1 MTEFG
6 PDAREF
12 IQSHVDDHGFLSW
25 LGVQVDAVDAG
36 HVVMRVPYSDDL
48 TNPRLSGVENGRTV
62 HGGVAATLID
72 TAGGLCV
79 RSDLSDPLAG
89 GVATIDLNVSYLR
102 PATSGMVAT
111 ADAIRVGRT
120 VGVAEVTVESTT
132 ETGEQGEVAVGRGSY
147 RVFRNVD
154 EEP

>member
-1 MTEFG
+1 MTTFG

-12 IQSHVDDHGFLSW
+12 LQSHIDDHGFLSW
-25 LGVQVDAVDAG
+25 LGVEVDAVNPG
-36 HVVMRVPYSDDL
+36 YVVMRVPYSDDL
-48 TNPRLSGVENGRTV
+48 TNPRLAGVENGRTV

-79 RSDLSDPLAG
+79 RSDLPDPLAG
-89 GVATIDLNVSYLR
+89 GVATIDLDVSYLR

-111 ADAIRVGRT
+111 ADAIRVGHT

-132 ETGEQGEVAVGRGSY
+132 DSGEQAEVAVGRGSY
-147 RVFRNVD
+147 RVFRDAD
-154 EEP
+154 EEL